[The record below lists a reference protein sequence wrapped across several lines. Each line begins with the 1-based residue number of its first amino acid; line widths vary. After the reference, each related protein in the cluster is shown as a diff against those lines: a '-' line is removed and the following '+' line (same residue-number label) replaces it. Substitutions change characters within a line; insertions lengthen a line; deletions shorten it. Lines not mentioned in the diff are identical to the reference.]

1 MKHNIEYKNVAPNRK
16 EHIQTLCERY
26 LASLQKHLQVFPSD
40 TVFLYGVIEQ
50 HPSRALSRVSLTLHL
65 PKRVL
70 AAKEESHE
78 INETIREAFLELER
92 QLEKHKALLRQEHLW
107 RRPARREQLRQE
119 RKQTPSTPAAREQEL
134 SLAVIQAHLK
144 KLYNFVRRELA
155 YCQAIGDLLPGEL
168 TPQDVVDAVVLQ
180 GAREFASRPPHQA
193 IDRWLLQLARAYIAA
208 ECKRLKTERARALSI
223 EATAP
228 PDPAKEVPTLK
239 LDDEIYEFYQPD
251 EKLRLEDLV
260 PDPYVPAPEQGIES
274 RDLQRYINQ
283 TLALLPR
290 AWRTAFV
297 LHHIEDLTIPEVAH
311 LTSTTEDEVK
321 RALSYAREFLR
332 QKLLEADLAEL
343 PEDSEAAQR
352 FFSTAADVDVPEA
365 LSEKITARMRE
376 DTSSLA

>member
-1 MKHNIEYKNVAPNRK
+1 MKRNIEYKNVAPNRK

-50 HPSRALSRVSLTLHL
+50 HPSRALYRVSLTLHL
-65 PKRVL
+65 PKRL
-70 AAKEESHE
+70 LSAKEEGHE
-78 INETIREAFLELER
+78 INDTIREAFLELER

-119 RKQTPSTPAAREQEL
+119 RTQAPSAPAAREQEL
-134 SLAVIQAHLK
+134 SWAVIQAHLK

-155 YCQAIGDLLPGEL
+155 YRQAIGDLLPGEL

-193 IDRWLLQLARAYIAA
+193 IDRWLLQLARAYIAV
-208 ECKRLKTERARALSI
+208 ECKRLKAERAHTRHI
-223 EATAP
+223 EAATP

-260 PDPYVPAPEQGIES
+260 PDPYVPTPEQVIES

-283 TLALLPR
+283 TLALLPQ

-297 LHHIEDLTIPEVAH
+297 LHYIEDLTIPEVAH
-311 LTSTTEDEVK
+311 LTGTSEDEV
-321 RALSYAREFLR
+321 RHALIYAREFLR

-343 PEDSEAAQR
+343 PEDSDATWR

-365 LSEKITARMRE
+365 LQKRVTARMRQ
-376 DTSSLA
+376 DTASAG